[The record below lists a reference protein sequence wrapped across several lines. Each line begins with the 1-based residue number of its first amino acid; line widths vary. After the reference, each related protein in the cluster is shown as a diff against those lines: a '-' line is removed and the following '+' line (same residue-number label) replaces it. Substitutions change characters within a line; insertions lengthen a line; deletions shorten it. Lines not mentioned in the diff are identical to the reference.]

1 MSDFQPPEE
10 TQTSPIYST
19 AAGLGLTALVLV
31 IWFAGLSVLEIV
43 TDIILHS
50 NSNLFLI
57 LGAIEFLYTAGFAI
71 VTIWILNEP
80 NPLIF
85 TGLRPKAMSFWHWTG
100 GLILGCTGV
109 GVAVCVI
116 MISGDIRL
124 VPAVSVETGIEPDSI
139 WQMTWISAILSF
151 VFYAG
156 NEEILARGVL
166 YPMLR
171 KYSGMIWAL
180 VLSSGVFSVLHILN
194 PNYSIYAAIDIYLAG
209 ICLALLR
216 ETTGDLY
223 LAWGTHFGW
232 NIGLIVLGLPVSGFY
247 ISITGMPYRLAATG
261 NQIITGGSFGPEG
274 GLSGIAGSF
283 VMALAATL
291 LLLARKR
298 KAALPTIV

>member
-1 MSDFQPPEE
+1 MSDINPPEE
-10 TQTSPIYST
+10 TQTSPTYST
-19 AAGLGLTALVLV
+19 VAGLGLTALVLV

-57 LGAIEFLYTAGFAI
+57 LGAVEFVYTAGFALAA
-71 VTIWILNEP
+71 IWILNEP
-80 NPLIF
+80 SPLIF
-85 TGLRPKAMSFWHWTG
+85 VGLKPKAISFWHWTG
-100 GLILGCTGV
+100 GLLLGCA
-109 GVAVCVI
+109 GVAVTVGVLKVG
-116 MISGDIRL
+116 GDIRI
-124 VPAVSVETGIEPDSI
+124 VPTSPAEAGIEPDSI
-139 WQMTWISAILSF
+139 WQMTWISALFSF
-151 VFYAG
+151 IFYAG
-156 NEEILARGVL
+156 NEEVLARGVL

-171 KYSGMIWAL
+171 KYSGIVWAL

-247 ISITGMPYRLAATG
+247 ISITGIPYRLSATG
-261 NQIITGGSFGPEG
+261 NEIITGGSFGPEG
-274 GLSGIAGSF
+274 GLSGIAGSLLM
-283 VMALAATL
+283 VLVAAML
-291 LLLARKR
+291 LLSRKR
-298 KAALPTIV
+298 KAALQTII